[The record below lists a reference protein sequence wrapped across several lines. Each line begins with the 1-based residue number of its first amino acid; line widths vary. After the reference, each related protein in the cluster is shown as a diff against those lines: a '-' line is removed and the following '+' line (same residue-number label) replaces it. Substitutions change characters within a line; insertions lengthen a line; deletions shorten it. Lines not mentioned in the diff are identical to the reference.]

1 MMEYLET
8 ILIIFVEMLCFRLF
22 LDIFVDKRNTIV
34 KEVIFWAIM
43 IAVLC
48 VVNKLPVI
56 FIVKELLSII
66 VLTLGTYSYY
76 KISITKSLICASSYV
91 AILLLS
97 DLITYMIYD
106 RILYVKNSSE
116 EFVGMLIILL
126 WCF

>member
-76 KISITKSLICASSYV
+76 KISITKYPG
-91 AILLLS
+91 
-97 DLITYMIYD
+97 T
-106 RILYVKNSSE
+106 
-116 EFVGMLIILL
+116 IILVHTFL
-126 WCF
+126 VWVRKPQARITWVIC